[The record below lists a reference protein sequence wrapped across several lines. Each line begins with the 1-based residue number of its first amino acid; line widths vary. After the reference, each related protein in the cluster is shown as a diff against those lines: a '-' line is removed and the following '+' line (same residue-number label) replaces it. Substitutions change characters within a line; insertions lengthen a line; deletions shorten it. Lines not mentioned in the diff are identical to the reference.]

1 MRASLTGPAWGRDK
15 AMPRALAR
23 MPGAEGPPAEELAA
37 GKRSIRSLA
46 EAAAGCRACD
56 LWRGATQTVFGDGP
70 AGASVVFVG
79 EQPGD
84 KEDLAGKPF
93 VGPAGRVLDRA
104 LEDAGIPRSEVFVTN
119 AVKHFKHEM
128 RGKRRLHKRPNAYE
142 IDRCKIW
149 LETERALVKP
159 VAIVALGATAARSL
173 LGRAV
178 TIAKVRG
185 QALRLADG
193 TAAFVTIHPS
203 WLLRMEDE
211 ADKEREYKNFVADLR
226 PAAKVLSS
234 SHKRRNAA

>member
-1 MRASLTGPAWGRDK
+1 MQDKRQLDLELSPAINSLV
-15 AMPRALAR
+15 
-23 MPGAEGPPAEELAA
+23 ELA
-37 GKRSIRSLA
+37 KA
-46 EAAAGCRACD
+46 ENACTRCPLYKD
-56 LWRGATQTVFGDGP
+56 ATQAVPGEGRRS
-70 AGASVVFVG
+70 AHVMLVG

-104 LEDAGIPRSEVFVTN
+104 LADAGIPRSEVFVTN

-142 IDRCKIW
+142 IERCKIW
-149 LETERALVKP
+149 LDTERALVKP

-173 LGRAV
+173 LGRPV

-185 QALRLADG
+185 QTLRLADG
-193 TAAFVTIHPS
+193 TAVFVTIHPS

-211 ADKEREYKNFVADLR
+211 ADKEREYENFVADLR
-226 PAAKVLSS
+226 PAAKVLA
-234 SHKRRNAA
+234 KKVA